1 MIVEESLLKKTLGI
15 IGIPINLFNLKI
27 MDVKITQ
34 DLENL
39 TDSEKKELEETLK
52 KDLEK
57 LIPKN

>member
-1 MIVEESLLKKTLGI
+1 
-15 IGIPINLFNLKI
+15 